1 MMQVQFD
8 LKDFDSLWN
17 TGCEIKH
24 KATWFPES
32 FPLWRLEPMRGRK
45 TLKGLTWFY
54 WTGES
59 ELQALV
65 AYKILKGA
73 NYKAGLF
80 WDCAQINEKPESPPW
95 GFVIATNYTRE
106 SKNV

>member
-1 MMQVQFD
+1 MLIQFEI
-8 LKDFDSLWN
+8 KDFDSLWN
-17 TGCEIKH
+17 TGSEIKQD
-24 KATWFPES
+24 APWFPES
-32 FPLWRLEPMRGRK
+32 FPRWRLEPVRGRK

-65 AYKILKGA
+65 AYKILLGA

-80 WDCAQINEKPESPPW
+80 WDSAQINENPDSLTW
-95 GFVIATNYTRE
+95 QYVIATNYTRE

>member
-1 MMQVQFD
+1 MMQMQFD
-8 LKDFDSLWN
+8 LKDFDSLWH

-80 WDCAQINEKPESPPW
+80 WDTAHINEKGDGECW
-95 GFVIATNYTRE
+95 GHLIATDYLRDSCNA
-106 SKNV
+106 